1 MRLTA
6 EVLRLRLM
14 QANLVATGSKQA
26 MVQRLLDHA
35 EDNIT
40 LDQEDQSDPATPV
53 GQSDSEQD
61 HERRVPAR
69 RSSLSSQSSSSTPQR
84 GGSRSLHRPRVI
96 AASTSPS
103 GSVASRSPVPDTGRT
118 QVAARLSL
126 QLHLFS
132 VLIGYRGITDAGHGQ
147 GQLEQTLRAL
157 HPAAQGLL
165 QSVDPAIPAL
175 RRAIDRG
182 RAAKKGPN
190 WTAQPAPPLR
200 CHDQEAVVTGG
211 TTATAAVL
219 AAVARDKARSIQWD
233 HLKEDL
239 LVWCA
244 TRQPFRAF
252 KPSDQGLNTAR
263 QTPTAPGATQFGAR
277 TLHVASGQEICRRYN
292 FGNCARADCK
302 FAHRFKGSRDNKTI
316 IERRNGSFK
325 AGNTKRYVL
334 TGSIGRKEEGL
345 QSPVRGNQILRL
357 LLRGIQRSNLASS
370 PKSCCRHPITPGI
383 LAKLLSSSH
392 ASRSPRSQDKRMFQA
407 AATLAFFGFLRI
419 GEFTATP
426 HRPVSLSKGDI
437 QLGKHELQIR
447 LGRSK
452 TDQWGKGALVK
463 IGCSRDSCCPVRAME
478 RYLERDRRPIT
489 APLFQYSNG
498 SVLSAKAFRRGFTAT

>member
-1 MRLTA
+1 MSEAKRSRLMRLTA

-35 EDNIT
+35 DDNIT

-69 RSSLSSQSSSSTPQR
+69 RSSLSSQSSSSTLQR
-84 GGSRSLHRPRVI
+84 GGSRSLHRSRVI

-132 VLIGYRGITDAGHGQ
+132 VLIGYRGVTDAGHGQ

-165 QSVDPAIPAL
+165 QSVDHAVPAL

-190 WTAQPAPPLR
+190 WTAQPAPPPPLR
-200 CHDQEAVVTGG
+200 CHDKEAVVTGG

-219 AAVARDKARSIQWD
+219 A
-233 HLKEDL
+233 
-239 LVWCA
+239 VW
-244 TRQPFRAF
+244 
-252 KPSDQGLNTAR
+252 
-263 QTPTAPGATQFGAR
+263 
-277 TLHVASGQEICRRYN
+277 
-292 FGNCARADCK
+292 
-302 FAHRFKGSRDNKTI
+302 
-316 IERRNGSFK
+316 RNSSCPRCPP
-325 AGNTKRYVL
+325 A
-334 TGSIGRKEEGL
+334 
-345 QSPVRGNQILRL
+345 RL
-357 LLRGIQRSNLASS
+357 L
-370 PKSCCRHPITPGI
+370 
-383 LAKLLSSSH
+383 
-392 ASRSPRSQDKRMFQA
+392 
-407 AATLAFFGFLRI
+407 
-419 GEFTATP
+419 
-426 HRPVSLSKGDI
+426 
-437 QLGKHELQIR
+437 
-447 LGRSK
+447 
-452 TDQWGKGALVK
+452 
-463 IGCSRDSCCPVRAME
+463 CPN
-478 RYLERDRRPIT
+478 T
-489 APLFQYSNG
+489 S
-498 SVLSAKAFRRGFTAT
+498 